1 MFYTKIDTVFN
12 RDIEGTKQLIEGSF
26 RGPVVEYLKD
36 NIMI

>member
-1 MFYTKIDTVFN
+1 MFYTKIDIVFN

-26 RGPVVEYLKD
+26 RDLVVKYLKD